1 MYDLKKNETVYR
13 KLNMLK
19 TWRLRYTDKSEYLDK
34 VILNMFYELYTTEK
48 LWPEIEYKFFKKSFF
63 NASPKRYDD
72 FNSALNHTIDLW
84 NHIKL
89 TEVNPNLISWMEKD
103 IPAFGMK
110 FSQYKEG
117 LLYDAQ
123 NGDNN
128 AVEEIEFSYACLLS
142 INELILVWASFGLM
156 GMNKH
161 EAFVQTTGGD
171 IGEVQVNQGAI
182 LNSIE
187 NIYQYLNTLA
197 NWPIND
203 HYQKID
209 DLW

>member
-1 MYDLKKNETVYR
+1 MHDLENTVYR

-19 TWRLRYTDKSEYLDK
+19 TWRLRYNDKSEYLDK

-48 LWPEIEYKFFKKSFF
+48 LWPEIEYIFKYI
-63 NASPKRYDD
+63 PKRQYD
-72 FNSALNHTIDLW
+72 FNSALNQTIDLW

-89 TEVNPNLISWMEKD
+89 TEVKPNLISWMEKD
-103 IPAFGMK
+103 IPAFGTK
-110 FSQYKEG
+110 FSQYKGG

-128 AVEEIEFSYACLLS
+128 AVEEIEFSYVCFTS
-142 INELILVWASFGLM
+142 INELIIAWASFGLM

-171 IGEVQVNQGAI
+171 IGDVQVNQGAI

-187 NIYQYLNTLA
+187 NIYKYLNTLT
-197 NWPIND
+197 NWSIND